1 MDRSQS
7 WWHLKYFNQG
17 LICCCYEMRRS
28 QIVSSL
34 WPKHKQR
41 LTWKEKKLNTIASAH
56 FFSICMLRWVLRL
69 LQQNTYKSF
78 CCEPPHQ
85 LELHTCVLLAR
96 LKIKENMM
104 LFKMTLYS
112 WILSHSILSSK
123 ISCEEDI
130 ETPLAEKLEIRQKQ
144 ANKCPEKS
152 VTEETVVLWHWKG
165 EHRILY

>member
-1 MDRSQS
+1 MLLLRDE
-7 WWHLKYFNQG
+7 K
-17 LICCCYEMRRS
+17 ITDC
-28 QIVSSL
+28 IISL
-34 WPKHKQR
+34 TKTQTKIDMKRKKIKHHCVCS
-41 LTWKEKKLNTIASAH
+41 L
-56 FFSICMLRWVLRL
+56 FSICMLRWVLRL
-69 LQQNTYKSF
+69 IQQNTYKSF

-85 LELHTCVLLAR
+85 LELHTCELLAR